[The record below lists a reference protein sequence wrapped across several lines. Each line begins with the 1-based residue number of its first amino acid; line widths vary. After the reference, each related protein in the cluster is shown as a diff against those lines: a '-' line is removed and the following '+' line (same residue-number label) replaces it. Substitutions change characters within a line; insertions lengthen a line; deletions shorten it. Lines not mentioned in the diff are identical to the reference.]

1 MSDVCVSRRN
11 ATYLSI
17 TYIPL
22 LMIVIPT
29 ILVDAELPENV
40 TFDDV
45 KFEIEKNEDFSRQ
58 ILTDKIN
65 NFEGKRIKI
74 RGYIRPSFKQTGIE
88 KFILVRDNQE
98 CCFGPGAM
106 IYDCMIVG
114 MKKGT
119 ATEFTT
125 RPITVEGDF
134 YLKEFEG
141 PDGKLWACL
150 LYTSDAADE

>member
-17 TYIPL
+17 TYVPL
-22 LMIVIPT
+22 LMIFIPT
-29 ILVDAELPENV
+29 LLVDAELPENV

-141 PDGKLWACL
+141 PDGKLWAIYRL
-150 LYTSDAADE
+150 RNATVL

>member
-22 LMIVIPT
+22 LMIVTPT
-29 ILVDAELPENV
+29 LLVDAELPENV

-141 PDGKLWACL
+141 PDGKLWAIYRL
-150 LYTSDAADE
+150 RNATVL

>member
-17 TYIPL
+17 TYVPL

-29 ILVDAELPENV
+29 LLVDAELPENV

-141 PDGKLWACL
+141 PDGKLWAIYRL
-150 LYTSDAADE
+150 RNATVL

>member
-65 NFEGKRIKI
+65 DFEGKRIKI

-125 RPITVEGDF
+125 RPIT
-134 YLKEFEG
+134 
-141 PDGKLWACL
+141 CL
-150 LYTSDAADE
+150 LYTSPSPRD

>member
-22 LMIVIPT
+22 LMIAIPT
-29 ILVDAELPENV
+29 LLVDAELPENV

-141 PDGKLWACL
+141 PDGKLWAIYRL
-150 LYTSDAADE
+150 RNASVL

>member
-22 LMIVIPT
+22 LMIAIPT
-29 ILVDAELPENV
+29 LLVDAELPENV

-141 PDGKLWACL
+141 PDGKLWAIYRL
-150 LYTSDAADE
+150 RNATVL

>member
-1 MSDVCVSRRN
+1 MNDVGK
-11 ATYLSI
+11 AHQFPTFL
-17 TYIPL
+17 
-22 LMIVIPT
+22 IPT
-29 ILVDAELPENV
+29 FLFAILLTPLSLRADEPADL

-45 KFEIEKNEDFSRQ
+45 KFPIEKNEEFTRDV
-58 ILTDKIN
+58 LTEAIKALD
-65 NFEGKRIKI
+65 GKRIKI

-106 IYDCMIVG
+106 LYDCMIVSLN
-114 MKKGT
+114 KDA

-125 RPITVEGDF
+125 RPITVEGEF

-141 PDGKLWACL
+141 PDGKLWAIFRL
-150 LYTSDAADE
+150 RKAIVL

>member
-11 ATYLSI
+11 APYLSI

-45 KFEIEKNEDFSRQ
+45 KFEIEKNDDFSRQ

-141 PDGKLWACL
+141 PDGKLWAIYRL
-150 LYTSDAADE
+150 RNATVL

>member
-1 MSDVCVSRRN
+1 MSDVCVSRRI

-17 TYIPL
+17 TYVPL

-29 ILVDAELPENV
+29 LLVDAELPENV

-141 PDGKLWACL
+141 PDGKLWAIYRL
-150 LYTSDAADE
+150 RNATVL

>member
-17 TYIPL
+17 TYVPL

-29 ILVDAELPENV
+29 LLVDAELPEDV

-141 PDGKLWACL
+141 PDGKLWAIYRL
-150 LYTSDAADE
+150 RNATVL

>member
-17 TYIPL
+17 TYVPL
-22 LMIVIPT
+22 LMIFIPT
-29 ILVDAELPENV
+29 LLVDAELPENV

-65 NFEGKRIKI
+65 DFEGKRIKI

-141 PDGKLWACL
+141 PDGKLWAIYRL
-150 LYTSDAADE
+150 RNATVL

>member
-1 MSDVCVSRRN
+1 M
-11 ATYLSI
+11 
-17 TYIPL
+17 
-22 LMIVIPT
+22 
-29 ILVDAELPENV
+29 
-40 TFDDV
+40 
-45 KFEIEKNEDFSRQ
+45 
-58 ILTDKIN
+58 DKIN

-141 PDGKLWACL
+141 PDGKLWAIYRL
-150 LYTSDAADE
+150 RNATVL

>member
-141 PDGKLWACL
+141 PDGKLWAIYRL
-150 LYTSDAADE
+150 RNATVL

>member
-98 CCFGPGAM
+98 CCLSL
-106 IYDCMIVG
+106 IHI
-114 MKKGT
+114 
-119 ATEFTT
+119 
-125 RPITVEGDF
+125 
-134 YLKEFEG
+134 
-141 PDGKLWACL
+141 
-150 LYTSDAADE
+150 

>member
-29 ILVDAELPENV
+29 LLVDAELPENV

-141 PDGKLWACL
+141 PDGKLWAIYRL
-150 LYTSDAADE
+150 RNATVL

>member
-17 TYIPL
+17 TYVPL

-29 ILVDAELPENV
+29 LLVDAELPENV

-88 KFILVRDNQE
+88 KIILVRDNQE

-141 PDGKLWACL
+141 PDGKLWAIYRL
-150 LYTSDAADE
+150 RNATVL

>member
-22 LMIVIPT
+22 LMIAIPT
-29 ILVDAELPENV
+29 LLVDAELPENV

-141 PDGKLWACL
+141 PDGKLWAIYRL
-150 LYTSDAADE
+150 RNAIVL

>member
-65 NFEGKRIKI
+65 DFEGKRIKI

-141 PDGKLWACL
+141 PDGKLWAIYRL
-150 LYTSDAADE
+150 RNATVL

>member
-17 TYIPL
+17 TYVPL

-29 ILVDAELPENV
+29 LLLDAELPENV

-106 IYDCMIVG
+106 IYACMIVG

-141 PDGKLWACL
+141 PDGKLWAIYRL
-150 LYTSDAADE
+150 RNATVL

>member
-17 TYIPL
+17 TYVPL
-22 LMIVIPT
+22 LMIFIPT
-29 ILVDAELPENV
+29 LLVDAELPENV

-125 RPITVEGDF
+125 RPITVEGEF

-141 PDGKLWACL
+141 PDGKLWAIYRL
-150 LYTSDAADE
+150 RNATVL

>member
-1 MSDVCVSRRN
+1 MCKSSKRHLPLHHLHPASDV
-11 ATYLSI
+11 
-17 TYIPL
+17 
-22 LMIVIPT
+22 VIPT

-141 PDGKLWACL
+141 PDGKLWAIYRL
-150 LYTSDAADE
+150 RNATVL

>member
-17 TYIPL
+17 TYVPL

-29 ILVDAELPENV
+29 LLVDAELPENV

-88 KFILVRDNQE
+88 KFILVRDIQE

-141 PDGKLWACL
+141 PDGKLWANYRL
-150 LYTSDAADE
+150 RNATVL

>member
-1 MSDVCVSRRN
+1 MSDVSVSRRN

-29 ILVDAELPENV
+29 LLVDAELPENV

-45 KFEIEKNEDFSRQ
+45 KFEFEKNEDFSRQ

-74 RGYIRPSFKQTGIE
+74 RGFIRPSFKQTGIE

-114 MKKGT
+114 LTRGT

-141 PDGKLWACL
+141 PDGKLWAIYRL
-150 LYTSDAADE
+150 RNATVL

>member
-22 LMIVIPT
+22 LMIAIPT
-29 ILVDAELPENV
+29 LLVDAELPENV

-65 NFEGKRIKI
+65 DFEGKRIKI

-141 PDGKLWACL
+141 PDGKLWAIYRL
-150 LYTSDAADE
+150 RNATVL

>member
-17 TYIPL
+17 TYVPL

-29 ILVDAELPENV
+29 LLLDAELPENV

-88 KFILVRDNQE
+88 KFILVRDNQD

-141 PDGKLWACL
+141 PDGKLWAIYRL
-150 LYTSDAADE
+150 RNATVL

>member
-17 TYIPL
+17 TYVPL

-29 ILVDAELPENV
+29 LLVDAELPENV

-65 NFEGKRIKI
+65 DFEGKRIKI

-141 PDGKLWACL
+141 PDGKLWAIYRL
-150 LYTSDAADE
+150 RNATVL

>member
-1 MSDVCVSRRN
+1 
-11 ATYLSI
+11 
-17 TYIPL
+17 
-22 LMIVIPT
+22 MIVIPT

-141 PDGKLWACL
+141 PDGKLWAIYRL
-150 LYTSDAADE
+150 RNATVL

>member
-17 TYIPL
+17 TYVPL

-29 ILVDAELPENV
+29 LLLDAELPENV

-88 KFILVRDNQE
+88 KFILVRHNQE

-141 PDGKLWACL
+141 PDGKLWAIYRL
-150 LYTSDAADE
+150 RNATVL

>member
-141 PDGKLWACL
+141 PDGKLWAIYRL
-150 LYTSDAADE
+150 RNASVL

>member
-17 TYIPL
+17 TYVPL

-29 ILVDAELPENV
+29 LLVDAELPENV

-58 ILTDKIN
+58 LLTDKIN

-141 PDGKLWACL
+141 PDGKFWAIYRL
-150 LYTSDAADE
+150 RNATVL

>member
-17 TYIPL
+17 TYVPL

-29 ILVDAELPENV
+29 LLVDAELPENV

-141 PDGKLWACL
+141 PDGKLGA
-150 LYTSDAADE
+150 SDR

>member
-1 MSDVCVSRRN
+1 MIDVGKAPWSPTCLTL
-11 ATYLSI
+11 A
-17 TYIPL
+17 L
-22 LMIVIPT
+22 LLALICSPPFVGADEPAD
-29 ILVDAELPENV
+29 L

-45 KFEIEKNEDFSRQ
+45 KFPIEKNENFTRDV
-58 ILTDKIN
+58 LTAEIKALD
-65 NFEGKRIKI
+65 GKRIKI

-106 IYDCMIVG
+106 LYDCMIVSLN
-114 MKKGT
+114 KDA

-125 RPITVEGDF
+125 RPITVEGEF

-141 PDGKLWACL
+141 PDGKLWAIFRL
-150 LYTSDAADE
+150 RKALVL

>member
-1 MSDVCVSRRN
+1 
-11 ATYLSI
+11 
-17 TYIPL
+17 
-22 LMIVIPT
+22 MIVIPT
-29 ILVDAELPENV
+29 LLLDAELPENV

-141 PDGKLWACL
+141 PDGKLWAIYRL
-150 LYTSDAADE
+150 RNATVL

>member
-17 TYIPL
+17 TYVPL

-29 ILVDAELPENV
+29 LLVAAELPENV

-58 ILTDKIN
+58 LLTDKIN

-141 PDGKLWACL
+141 PDGKLWAIYRL
-150 LYTSDAADE
+150 RNATVL

>member
-22 LMIVIPT
+22 LMIFIPT
-29 ILVDAELPENV
+29 LLVDAELPENV

-65 NFEGKRIKI
+65 DFEGKRIKI

-141 PDGKLWACL
+141 PDGKLWAIYRL
-150 LYTSDAADE
+150 RNATVL

>member
-1 MSDVCVSRRN
+1 
-11 ATYLSI
+11 
-17 TYIPL
+17 
-22 LMIVIPT
+22 MIVIPT
-29 ILVDAELPENV
+29 LLVDAELPENV

-141 PDGKLWACL
+141 PDGKLWAIYRL
-150 LYTSDAADE
+150 RNATVL